1 MFILFVCVQIT
12 DSWVVHSEIV
22 EDEDTDE
29 EADEEKE
36 DVTRSPPS
44 QRRDP
49 EPMVSLLFSFLSFLF
64 SFLLGALSPFCSIPT
79 AQLCV
84 EKEGASRPRYYL
96 GCEPLQSAE
105 EERRQGPLEN
115 LDACLA
121 QRAPEHPPT
130 PLRGA
135 RVLRSPGNSLL

>member
-49 EPMVSLLFSFLSFLF
+49 EPMVLLFFFFSFFSFLF
-64 SFLLGALSPFCSIPT
+64 SSWSLIPILFYSHSAT
-79 AQLCV
+79 LCR
-84 EKEGASRPRYYL
+84 EG
-96 GCEPLQSAE
+96 
-105 EERRQGPLEN
+105 RRF
-115 LDACLA
+115 
-121 QRAPEHPPT
+121 PPT
-130 PLRGA
+130 
-135 RVLRSPGNSLL
+135 LLPRM

>member
-64 SFLLGALSPFCSIPT
+64 LFSFLSFSF
-79 AQLCV
+79 
-84 EKEGASRPRYYL
+84 S
-96 GCEPLQSAE
+96 
-105 EERRQGPLEN
+105 
-115 LDACLA
+115 
-121 QRAPEHPPT
+121 
-130 PLRGA
+130 
-135 RVLRSPGNSLL
+135 SLLFFSSFFLLLFFLSSSLLDL